1 MFQNISQIIKNKLFF
16 NDSKSRRMVLS
27 CIKKLSAL
35 LRGITFKHHGN
46 FYCLN
51 CLHSF
56 ARKEKVSFIKKYMN
70 IKIFVTL

>member
-1 MFQNISQIIKNKLFF
+1 MENDGINFQAKNITT
-16 NDSKSRRMVLS
+16 
-27 CIKKLSAL
+27 L

-56 ARKEKVSFIKKYMN
+56 RIDKK
-70 IKIFVTL
+70 